1 MGLCFS
7 FARFAANLGN
17 PLAYETYA
25 ILFVLLCSF
34 ATQAFGHY
42 ADSFLQLGRVQDPL
56 AYIKALVA
64 IPYDQFVA
72 DLPRALGLVA
82 KADSALPKGKRPCEE
97 VDLRRSQAL
106 VS

>member
-1 MGLCFS
+1 M
-7 FARFAANLGN
+7 
-17 PLAYETYA
+17 
-25 ILFVLLCSF
+25 
-34 ATQAFGHY
+34 
-42 ADSFLQLGRVQDPL
+42 
-56 AYIKALVA
+56 VA

-106 VS
+106 VSQYSGQYDAA